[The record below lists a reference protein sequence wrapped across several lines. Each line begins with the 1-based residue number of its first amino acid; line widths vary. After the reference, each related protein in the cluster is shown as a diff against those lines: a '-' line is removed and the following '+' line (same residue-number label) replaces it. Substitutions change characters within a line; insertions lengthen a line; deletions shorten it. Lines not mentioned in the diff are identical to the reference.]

1 MGKFIEAHIKIAM
14 IIGCNALFAAS
25 FLVGGIPKISAPS
38 APNSNIL
45 GLSTAGTETL
55 SYLSSVSSQM
65 TTSQQILLV
74 LYLIAAVVVAYCLVG
89 LIDSGISYLHD
100 PDLHR
105 IKSYL
110 RKGAYHG
117 YAPQQIIRRLKEQE
131 WDQEKVA
138 KAAKEVFAK
147 A

>member
-14 IIGCNALFAAS
+14 IIGCIALFAAS
-25 FLVGGIPKISAPS
+25 FLVGGIPDIPAPH
-38 APNSNIL
+38 IGGL
-45 GLSTAGTETL
+45 GLGIAETKTL

-74 LYLIAAVVVAYCLVG
+74 LYLIAAVVVSYCLVG

-117 YAPQQIIRRLKEQE
+117 YAPQQIARRLREQG